1 MAVAQLR
8 SLLAK
13 LPHILAGIYIHS
25 IRTKEQVF
33 TFESVE
39 LRTWFSSIA
48 EEPRVGILKGAH
60 GIRHPKSP
68 GSPRGLEHL
77 LPYSFENPTLCYIS
91 LVKYKTHESKMVWEL
106 PTGQGCPTKLHT
118 QPTKAIMFPTHW
130 AWAAGYTWGV
140 TLQSHRGVFS
150 WPCTL

>member
-8 SLLAK
+8 SSLAK

-91 LVKYKTHESKMVWEL
+91 LVKYITHESKMV
-106 PTGQGCPTKLHT
+106 
-118 QPTKAIMFPTHW
+118 
-130 AWAAGYTWGV
+130 
-140 TLQSHRGVFS
+140 
-150 WPCTL
+150 